1 MGATRWSAYPLE
13 TVCRLAGGTA
23 QIAQAARRELRR
35 RANSKTTTT
44 KETTT

>member
-1 MGATRWSAYPLE
+1 MSATRWGGYPLE
-13 TVCRLAGGTA
+13 TVCRLAGGSA

-35 RANSKTTTT
+35 RASIETTTS